1 MSNIVAP
8 DSVATQQLMKSTS
21 NPPTED
27 EVIGIVASR
36 IADQVD
42 FDVARALFE
51 PPTEQDHID
60 TLAKAFQEAL
70 HPVQDTPNPGLA
82 QIGAH
87 AQILRLLKLVRDP
100 MMAAHLAALNP
111 GLIWHLPEVAG
122 VGL

>member
-1 MSNIVAP
+1 MSDFDCRCDDVDDNV
-8 DSVATQQLMKSTS
+8 
-21 NPPTED
+21 NPPAEFT
-27 EVIGIVASR
+27 R
-36 IADQVD
+36 I
-42 FDVARALFE
+42 E

-82 QIGAH
+82 QIGAR

-111 GLIWHLPEVAG
+111 GLIWHSPEVAG